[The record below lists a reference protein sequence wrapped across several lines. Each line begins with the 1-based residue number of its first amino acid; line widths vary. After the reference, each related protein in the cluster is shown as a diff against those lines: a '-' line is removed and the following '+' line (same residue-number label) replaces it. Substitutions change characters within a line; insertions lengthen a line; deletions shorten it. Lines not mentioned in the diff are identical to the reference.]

1 MDEKDFLKQKIKSS
15 LEADIENRVQRG
27 LLTKVHPVIPFH
39 HFSFASS
46 ECRDL
51 FIDGHFYGCISLCQ
65 AMVEALT
72 RFLCKTK
79 KLNIGDV
86 RARISTLYK
95 NHVTSLQ
102 CRDACKKIHA
112 NDRNTIH
119 HLNED
124 TETDYQTLLSRAEEC
139 VNALYDI
146 ESEVFGYTMK
156 DGAIVPKHPE
166 YWPMAGPNTASIF
179 IRAHH

>member
-1 MDEKDFLKQKIKSS
+1 MDEKEFLKQKIKSS
-15 LEADIENRVQRG
+15 LKTDIENRVQRG

-39 HFSFASS
+39 YFSFASS

-72 RFLCKTK
+72 RFLSKTK
-79 KLNIGDV
+79 ELSIGDV

-95 NHVTSLQ
+95 NHVISLQ
-102 CRDACKKIHA
+102 IRDACKKIHA